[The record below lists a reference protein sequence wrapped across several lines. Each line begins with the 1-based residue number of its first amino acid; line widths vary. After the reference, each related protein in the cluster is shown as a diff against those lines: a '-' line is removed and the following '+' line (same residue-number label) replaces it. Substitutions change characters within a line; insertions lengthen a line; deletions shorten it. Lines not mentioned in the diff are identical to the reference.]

1 MRNLV
6 NCFIIISLLSS
17 VCVAKELKKVR
28 FTTHWIPQAQF
39 AGYYYAKEKGIYK
52 KYGLDVEIK
61 SSGIIENSQEI
72 LAKNETD
79 FALMFFS
86 SALTERSK
94 NRDIVNVAQLSQKSA
109 LIYLTKKSSGIR
121 IPEDFEGKKVGIWR
135 TGFEEIPYA
144 FFKKYNVSVTIVPLA
159 FSVNLFIL
167 GGIDVM
173 TVMWYNEYHTII
185 SSGINENELV
195 PFFFSKYGL
204 DVPEDGIYCNRNYY
218 LNNTET
224 CKNFVKATLE
234 GWKEAFKNPD
244 QALDIVIKY
253 MNRDKIAANI
263 AHQKWMLA
271 RMKDVFMP
279 KDKSYQFGVFPE
291 VDFYKT
297 ISILSNSNNTINY
310 PSYNNFV
317 MQP

>member
-1 MRNLV
+1 MQKII
-6 NCFIIISLLSS
+6 NCFLLVSLFSS
-17 VCVAKELKKVR
+17 FCFAGDLKKVK

-61 SSGIIENSQEI
+61 SSGIVENSQEI

-86 SALTERSK
+86 SALTERTK

-144 FFKKYNVSVTIVPLA
+144 FFKKYNVDVTIVPLA

-173 TVMWYNEYHTII
+173 TVMWYNEYHAII
-185 SSGINENELV
+185 NSGINQEELV

-204 DVPEDGIYCNRNYY
+204 DVPEDGIYCNRSYY
-218 LNNTET
+218 LNNSET
-224 CKNFVKATLE
+224 CKKFVQATLE
-234 GWKEAFKNPD
+234 GWKEAFKNPET
-244 QALDIVIKY
+244 ALDIVIKY
-253 MNRDKIAANI
+253 MNNEKIAANR
-263 AHQKWMLA
+263 AHQKWMLN
-271 RMKDVFMP
+271 RIQDVFMP
-279 KDKSYQFGVFPE
+279 KDKSFKFGVFPE
-291 VDFYKT
+291 VDYYKT
-297 ISILSNSNNTINY
+297 LSLLKSPNNTTNY

-317 MQP
+317 IQQ